1 MYESHYGLRE
11 RPFVETARASAH
23 VALPSRDAALR
34 RLRYGLE
41 YGQGPALLHGG
52 PGVGKSIL
60 AHRLATDLEATTVH
74 LTYPAMPAV
83 DLIVHLAEEF
93 GGTRVESPTM
103 AAALRRL
110 REALG
115 DLTSGGRRPL
125 LIVDEAQAV
134 SEASLESLR
143 LLLNFQSE
151 GSPDLALL
159 LVASGEISPQLPASL
174 EDRLTARC
182 SLPPLT
188 LSETAAYVA
197 GRLSLVGA
205 HRALFSPEALA
216 ALHHAA
222 LGVPRRL
229 NHVADL
235 ALLIAYA
242 EGTAAVD
249 ARVVG
254 VAAREFQIDGLAA

>member
-1 MYESHYGLRE
+1 MYESHFGLRE
-11 RPFVETARASAH
+11 RPFGETTRASAH
-23 VALPSRDAALR
+23 VAVPSREAAIR

-60 AHRLATDLEATTVH
+60 ASRLTADLAVPAVF

-93 GGTRVESPTM
+93 GGTPVESPTM

-110 REALG
+110 REVLAELAAR
-115 DLTSGGRRPL
+115 GGRPL
-125 LIVDEAQAV
+125 LVVDEAQAV
-134 SEASLESLR
+134 PEPSFEVLR
-143 LLLNFQSE
+143 LLLNFQSD

-159 LVASGEISPQLPASL
+159 LAGSGDVAFLLPAAL
-174 EDRLTARC
+174 TDRLTACC

-188 LSETAAYVA
+188 RSETAAYVA
-197 GRLSLVGA
+197 GRLNAAGA
-205 HRALFSPEALA
+205 REPLFSPEALA
-216 ALHHAA
+216 SLHHAA
-222 LGVPRRL
+222 LGVPRRI

-242 EGTAAVD
+242 EGASIVEPHT
-249 ARVVG
+249 VG
-254 VAAREFQIDGLAA
+254 VAAREFQADPLAA